1 MELKSIKKEYDA
13 LARKYNLPNFSK
25 LNEELEVERVNHET
39 ETVLR
44 AVRKAMMEKII
55 NMLGFLEM
63 FINPVNVPRMYMP
76 YIKAIDVEDKKEI
89 DTIYE
94 DFSAITM
101 EGLDLEV
108 DYSEKAEADFIRK
121 VFEKWNSVKPSMRSI
136 MANMR
141 RPKSEDNKRERNY
154 YG

>member
-1 MELKSIKKEYDA
+1 MELKEIKKEYDV
-13 LARKYNLPNFSK
+13 LARKYKLPDFK
-25 LNEELEVERVNHET
+25 TLNEELEAERVNHESD
-39 ETVLR
+39 TVLR

-76 YIKAIDVEDKKEI
+76 YIKAIGAGDKKEI
-89 DTIYE
+89 DRIYE

-108 DYSEKAEADFIRK
+108 DYSEKAEAEFIRK
-121 VFEKWNSVKPSMRSI
+121 VFDKWNSIKPSMRSI
-136 MANMR
+136 IANMR